1 MAAAGSEFMS
11 SFSADDFDGARLRA
25 LLPCLL
31 SETDF
36 GSNLEPIEGIVE
48 DAIAMEI
55 KIPAVLCLEEA
66 VPFLLEELDDP
77 PMRRTHTAFD
87 LAPLSARIVLNL
99 PPRLTKGIVNGEI
112 DVFVSG
118 MLRWISSDHEL
129 LAGHSEIDA
138 DVIDPPLAV
147 MLMRR
152 LHDYPAPHDPSEKPI
167 QLRRPAADARLNG
180 VGPIQPPERDL

>member
-1 MAAAGSEFMS
+1 MVAAGSEFMS
-11 SFSADDFDGARLRA
+11 SFSTDDFDGARLRA

-48 DAIAMEI
+48 NAIAMEI
-55 KIPAVLCLEEA
+55 KIAPVLRLEEA
-66 VPFLLEELDDP
+66 VAFVLEELDDP
-77 PMRRTHTAFD
+77 PMRRTLTAFD
-87 LAPLSARIVLNL
+87 LAPLPARIILKL
-99 PPRLTKGIVNGEI
+99 PPCLTKGIVNGEI

-118 MLRWISSDHEL
+118 MLRGISSDHKL
-129 LAGHSEIDA
+129 LAGNGEIDA
-138 DVIDPPLAV
+138 DVIDPPLTV

-152 LHDYPAPHDPSEKPI
+152 LHDYPARHDPSEKPI
-167 QLRRPAADARLNG
+167 QLRCPATDARLNG